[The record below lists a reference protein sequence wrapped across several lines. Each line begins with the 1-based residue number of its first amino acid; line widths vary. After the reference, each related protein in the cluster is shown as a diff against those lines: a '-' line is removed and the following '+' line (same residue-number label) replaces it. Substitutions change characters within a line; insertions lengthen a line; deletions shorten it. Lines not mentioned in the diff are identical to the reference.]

1 MEANQFDKRVLPPR
15 AALLAPLAA
24 PRRMGT
30 RARHGSDYGLKSTWM
45 TQTARMDACPPGFN
59 CPAHGE
65 SGGLG
70 CAEGGGDGRQS
81 RSAALLAV
89 AGSLA
94 RPLRTGLQTGSAQ
107 TGEGGGGSCEARMLG
122 YSDVAYRMFTLS
134 IGDNLSDLVLLS
146 SPVQV
151 PQPRLPGPRAPHGCA
166 MLG

>member
-1 MEANQFDKRVLPPR
+1 MDDSDSTDGRLPAVFQLPSPWGKRRFRV
-15 AALLAPLAA
+15 
-24 PRRMGT
+24 
-30 RARHGSDYGLKSTWM
+30 
-45 TQTARMDACPPGFN
+45 C
-59 CPAHGE
+59 
-65 SGGLG
+65 
-70 CAEGGGDGRQS
+70 GGGGAGRQS

-151 PQPRLPGPRAPHGCA
+151 PQPRLQGPHAPHGCA